1 MLANQSELLCPFNKF
16 KKCNPKCALYRRGVR
31 FSELTNEAIPVEM
44 CVFNIIGDNS
54 EATHNRISMLQKEM
68 GQTKDAVI
76 MGTLVDMQL
85 VKQERAQAEIL
96 KIANPNIIEM
106 QEPTKLIE

>member
-31 FSELTNEAIPVEM
+31 FQETTNEATPIEM
-44 CVFNIIGDNS
+44 CVFNIIADNS

-76 MGTLVDMQL
+76 MSALVDMQYI
-85 VKQERAQAEIL
+85 KQEQAQREIL
-96 KIANPNIIEM
+96 KIANPDIIDLK
-106 QEPTKLIE
+106 EPKKLIE

>member
-31 FSELTNEAIPVEM
+31 FKELTNEAIPVEM
-44 CVFNIIGDNS
+44 CAINIIADNT
-54 EATHNRISMLQKEM
+54 EATHSRMIMLQQEM

-76 MGTLVDMQL
+76 MGALVDMQ
-85 VKQERAQAEIL
+85 VMEKERAQTEIL
-96 KIANPNIIEM
+96 KIANPDIIDIK
-106 QEPTKLIE
+106 EPKKLTE